1 MGSHF
6 KCIEFQKYLYK
17 AMSAAWFLI
26 NKTLYGRHYLRNCL
40 TSRTVHLQNFFHCL
54 IKDWKNIRWSLA
66 HTFKLENIRY
76 VAPYVLLSRFYK
88 FKRSWMKEL
97 LEYWVIQQCVN
108 PERFDLWLAAE
119 MQKPHWNKGVST
131 VCSLNC
137 CLCDHDGHAKNST
150 DHCVCRYGSKVCR
163 HVNRN
168 LTYLIDR
175 NYTHAL
181 LSSQCLCG
189 KQWNGLGS

>member
-1 MGSHF
+1 M
-6 KCIEFQKYLYK
+6 EE
-17 AMSAAWFLI
+17 
-26 NKTLYGRHYLRNCL
+26 
-40 TSRTVHLQNFFHCL
+40 LQVVSS
-54 IKDWKNIRWSLA
+54 I
-66 HTFKLENIRY
+66 HTFKLENVISAALY
-76 VAPYVLLSRFYK
+76 IFLSRFVQIHEIMNE
-88 FKRSWMKEL
+88 RSAWIL
-97 LEYWVIQQCVN
+97 SASAVLN
-108 PERFDLWLAAE
+108 PERFDLWLAAQ
-119 MQKPHWNKGVST
+119 MQKPDWNKGVST

-150 DHCVCRYGSKVCR
+150 DHCVCRYGSKVCS

-168 LTYLIDR
+168 LTYLTDR